1 MIIKKVEYDEAQ
13 KKIQKAK
20 STHKQISDLVDYI
33 CAPHKVNMEEK
44 LEYAGCRNLE
54 GDTHAARKMEMV
66 SLAEKSVR
74 SKMPVSHWIM
84 SWEEDEQPA
93 PEQIE
98 RCVDIFL
105 EEMEL
110 QGHQVIFG
118 VHRNTRNMHL
128 HIAVNRMNPR
138 TLKVVQPH
146 KGFDKNAG
154 HRLMTK
160 IEHEQ
165 GWKQTGISRYVM
177 LENGDI
183 VRRKREPKIKPRQ
196 KALDFEQATGEK
208 SAQRIAQEKGH
219 EIIANARSWEE
230 LHAALEDVGLRFEKK
245 HRGAVIWVGDVAVKA
260 SNVDRQFS
268 MSKLC
273 KRLGEFQP
281 GDYGEIA
288 NPPPEPVSSVNQ
300 EEWQAYQDERKA
312 NKEKKNADEVQRNVQ
327 KELDVYDEPSQ
338 KLKGWAVKEEKVP
351 KLEAFMEIV
360 KKTEKTYG
368 KRKPCTQKS
377 NDYGL
382 QPLSQNRLRAL
393 SECRL
398 AYPEGEKQKEDSTGV
413 LPGHARADRREYCSL
428 RRLDDL
434 ARRRKRGK
442 RRSVATKAIPSFKD
456 WLLLK
461 GLRKQADLW
470 RYRAVLERNDATKQE
485 PLAATEETVA
495 MCKQA
500 ELFKRYVYAVQA
512 ERVRVTCMRMSEDG
526 EKRAFILDKQ
536 NGETRG
542 FSPREALARMDEMR
556 RIQSRGE
563 NIYYTPLSQD
573 RHHIL
578 IDDMSAQSVNKLRAD
593 GFQPAVILLSS
604 PGNFQCILTI
614 PKLGTEFDRQ
624 VGNRLTELL
633 NRRYGDKNLSG
644 CIHPHR
650 APGFE
655 NRKPKHRRE
664 DGGYPEVK
672 LIAATRVECPKALDL
687 SQQLNSNLE
696 EEDRKARE
704 RAARVRTTASFVGS
718 PGSPIAAYHAH
729 FNDIHRH
736 MPIEDASRVDAMIAI
751 RMRATGHSQADIAAA
766 IEQCAPAIRNG
777 EKRRN
782 WHDYAERTANYAFG
796 FAGDRELIQRER
808 LVPSWRRVEGIQAP
822 AMTPQNQ
829 QRTTR
834 ESAPVEQTKP
844 SPAPTSPRP
853 RLR

>member
-1 MIIKKVEYDEAQ
+1 MIIKKVEYSEKQ
-13 KKIQKAK
+13 KKMQRAK
-20 STHKQISDLVDYI
+20 GTHRQISDLVDYI
-33 CAPHKVNMEEK
+33 CAPHKVNTEEK
-44 LEYAGCRNLE
+44 LEHAGCRNLE
-54 GDTHAARKMEMV
+54 GDTHASRKMEMIT
-66 SLAEKSVR
+66 LAEKSVR
-74 SKMPVSHWIM
+74 SKMPVAHWIM
-84 SWEEDEQPA
+84 SWEEDEQPT
-93 PEQIE
+93 PEQVE

-105 EEMEL
+105 EGMSL

-128 HIAVNRMNPR
+128 HIAVNRMNPQ
-138 TLKVVQPH
+138 TLRVVQPH

-165 GWKQTGISRYVM
+165 GWKQTGIPRYVM
-177 LENGDI
+177 LENGEI
-183 VRRKREPKIKPRQ
+183 VRRKREPEVKPKQ
-196 KALDFEQATGEK
+196 NALDFEHATGEK
-208 SAQRIAQEKGH
+208 SAQRIAQEKAH
-219 EIIANARSWEE
+219 AIMANAKSWEE
-230 LHAALEDVGLRFEKK
+230 LHAALENVGLRFEKK

-281 GDYGEIA
+281 GDYKEIA
-288 NPPPEPVSSVNQ
+288 KPPPEPVSTVNQ
-300 EEWQAYQDERKA
+300 EEWHEYQKEKKEK
-312 NKEKKNADEVQRNVQ
+312 KEKKNADKMRSW
-327 KELDVYDEPSQ
+327 KEKHEACGEPSQ
-338 KLKGWAVKEEKVP
+338 KLKGWAVQEEDAP
-351 KLEAFMEIV
+351 NMETFMEIA
-360 KKTEKTYG
+360 KKIEKSYG
-368 KRKPCTQKS
+368 KRKPCTRQS
-377 NDYGL
+377 NAPGL
-382 QPLSQNRLRAL
+382 RPLSQHRLCAL

-398 AYPEGEKQKEDSTGV
+398 AYPERKKQKEDIAGILSS
-413 LPGHARADRREYCSL
+413 HARSDRREHNSM
-428 RRLDDL
+428 RRLDDS

-442 RRSVATKAIPSFKD
+442 RRGVATKAVPSFKD

-470 RYRAVLERNDATKQE
+470 RYRAVLERSDATKQE

-512 ERVRVTCMRMSEDG
+512 ERVRVTCMKMSGDG

-536 NGETRG
+536 NGETKG
-542 FSPREALARMDEMR
+542 FSPGEALARMNEMR
-556 RIQSRGE
+556 RIQARGE

-578 IDDMSAQSVNKLRAD
+578 IDDMSAQSVNRLRAD

-624 VGNRLTELL
+624 VGNRLTEQL
-633 NRRYGDKNLSG
+633 NRQYGDKNLSG

-664 DGGYPEVK
+664 DGSFPEVR
-672 LIAATRVECPKALDL
+672 LIAASRLECPKALAL
-687 SQQLNSNLE
+687 SRQLNSHLE
-696 EEDRKARE
+696 EANRKARE
-704 RAARVRTTASFVGS
+704 RAARVGAAASFAGF
-718 PGSPIAAYHAH
+718 PGSPVAAYHAH

-736 MPIEDASRVDAMIAI
+736 MVVEDASRVDAMIAI

-766 IEQCAPAIRNG
+766 IEQCAPALRNG

-808 LVPSWRRVEGIQAP
+808 LFPFWRRVEGIQTP
-822 AMTPQNQ
+822 AATPQS
-829 QRTTR
+829 QRTQEAVPENVRPT
-834 ESAPVEQTKP
+834 P
-844 SPAPTSPRP
+844 SSL

>member
-1 MIIKKVEYDEAQ
+1 MIIKKVESDEKQ
-13 KKIQKAK
+13 KKMQKAK
-20 STHKQISDLVDYI
+20 GTHKQISDLVDYI

-44 LEYAGCRNLE
+44 LEYAECRNLE

-84 SWEEDEQPA
+84 SWEEDEQPTS
-93 PEQIE
+93 EQIE

-105 EEMEL
+105 EEMGL

-128 HIAVNRMNPR
+128 HIAVNRMNPK

-183 VRRKREPKIKPRQ
+183 VRRKREPEIKPRQ

-230 LHAALEDVGLRFEKK
+230 LHAALEGVGLRFEKK

-281 GDYGEIA
+281 GDYKEIA

-300 EEWQAYQDERKA
+300 EEWQEYQEERKA
-312 NKEKKNADEVQRNVQ
+312 NREKKNADEVQRNAQ
-327 KELDVYDEPSQ
+327 KELDAYDEPSQ
-338 KLKGWAVKEEKVP
+338 KLKGWAVKEENVP
-351 KLEAFMEIV
+351 GLETFMEIV
-360 KKTEKTYG
+360 KKAEKTYG
-368 KRKPCTQKS
+368 KRKPCTS
-377 NDYGL
+377 THDYGL
-382 QPLSQNRLRAL
+382 RPLSQHRLRLL

-398 AYPEGEKQKEDSTGV
+398 AYPEGKKQKEDIAGILSS
-413 LPGHARADRREYCSL
+413 HARVDRREYSSL
-428 RRLDDL
+428 RRLDGL

-470 RYRAVLERNDATKQE
+470 RYRAVLERDDATKQE

-542 FSPREALARMDEMR
+542 FSPREALARIDEMR

-563 NIYYTPLSQD
+563 NIYYTPLSQA

-736 MPIEDASRVDAMIAI
+736 MTIEDASRVDAMIAI

-782 WHDYAERTANYAFG
+782 WHDYAKRTADYAFG
-796 FAGDRELIQRER
+796 FAGDRELIKRER

-822 AMTPQNQ
+822 AMTPQDQ

>member
-1 MIIKKVEYDEAQ
+1 MIIKKVEYDEEQ
-13 KKIQKAK
+13 KKMQKAK
-20 STHKQISDLVDYI
+20 SARKQISHLVDYI

-54 GDTHAARKMEMV
+54 GDTHASRKMEMV

-84 SWEEDEQPA
+84 SWEEDEQPT
-93 PEQIE
+93 PEQID

-105 EEMEL
+105 EEMGL

-118 VHRNTRNMHL
+118 VHRNTRNIHL
-128 HIAVNRMNPR
+128 HIAVNRMNPK
-138 TLKVVQPH
+138 TLKVIQPH

-177 LENGDI
+177 LENGEI
-183 VRRKREPKIKPRQ
+183 VRRKREPEIKPRQ

-219 EIIANARSWEE
+219 EIIANAKSWEK

-288 NPPPEPVSSVNQ
+288 KPPPEPVSTVNQ
-300 EEWQAYQDERKA
+300 EEWQEYQEAKKA
-312 NKEKKNADEVQRNVQ
+312 NREKKKDEVQRNAQ

-338 KLKGWAVKEEKVP
+338 KLKGWAVKEEHVP
-351 KLEAFMEIV
+351 KLEDFMEIV

-368 KRKPCTQKS
+368 KRKSCTS
-377 NDYGL
+377 THDHGL
-382 QPLSQNRLRAL
+382 RPLSQLHLRVL
-393 SECRL
+393 SECCL
-398 AYPEGEKQKEDSTGV
+398 AYPERKKQKEDSAGV
-413 LPGHARADRREYCSL
+413 LSGHARADRREYGSL
-428 RRLDDL
+428 RRPDGL

-442 RRSVATKAIPSFKD
+442 RRGLATRAIPSFKD

-470 RYRAVLERNDATKQE
+470 RYRAVLERDDATKQE
-485 PLAATEETVA
+485 SLAATEETVA

-526 EKRAFILDKQ
+526 EKRAFILDKR

-563 NIYYTPLSQD
+563 NIYYTPLSHD

-624 VGNRLTELL
+624 VGNRITELL

-672 LIAATRVECPKALDL
+672 LIAATRVECPKALAL

-696 EEDRKARE
+696 EEDKKARE
-704 RAARVRTTASFVGS
+704 RAARVRTATSFVGT

-729 FNDIHRH
+729 FNDISRH
-736 MPIEDASRVDAMIAI
+736 MAVEDASRVDAMIAI

-808 LVPSWRRVEGIQAP
+808 LVPFWRRVEGIQAP
-822 AMTPQNQ
+822 AMTPQDQ

-844 SPAPTSPRP
+844 SPAPASPRP

>member
-1 MIIKKVEYDEAQ
+1 MIIKKVEYDEEQ
-13 KKIQKAK
+13 KMVQKAK

-33 CAPHKVNMEEK
+33 SAPHKVNTEEK
-44 LEYAGCRNLE
+44 LEYAGCRSLE
-54 GDTHAARKMEMV
+54 GDTHASRKMEMV
-66 SLAEKSVR
+66 SLAEKSAR

-84 SWEEDEQPA
+84 SWEEDEQPT

-105 EEMEL
+105 EEMGL

-118 VHRNTRNMHL
+118 VHNNTRNMHL
-128 HIAVNRMNPR
+128 HIAVNRMNPQ

-183 VRRKREPKIKPRQ
+183 VRRKREPEVKPRQ
-196 KALDFEQATGEK
+196 KALDFEHATGEK

-219 EIIANARSWEE
+219 EIMANAKSWEE
-230 LHAALEDVGLRFEKK
+230 LHVALEDVGLRFEKK
-245 HRGAVIWVGDVAVKA
+245 HRGAIIWVGDVAVKA

-281 GDYGEIA
+281 GDYKEIA
-288 NPPPEPVSSVNQ
+288 KPPPEPVSTVNQ
-300 EEWQAYQDERKA
+300 EEWKEYQKER
-312 NKEKKNADEVQRNVQ
+312 KEKKNAKKMLLRTQKDIEVCG
-327 KELDVYDEPSQ
+327 EPSQ
-338 KLKGWAVKEEKVP
+338 KLKGWAVKEENVP
-351 KLEAFMEIV
+351 RLEAFMEIV
-360 KKTEKTYG
+360 KKAEKKYG
-368 KRKPCTQKS
+368 KRKPCTS
-377 NDYGL
+377 THDHGL
-382 QPLSQNRLRAL
+382 RPLSQHRLRVL

-398 AYPEGEKQKEDSTGV
+398 AYPEGKKQKEGIAGI
-413 LPGHARADRREYCSL
+413 LPGHACADRREHNSL

-434 ARRRKRGK
+434 ARQRKRGK
-442 RRSVATKAIPSFKD
+442 RRGLATKAIPSFKD

-470 RYRAVLERNDATKQE
+470 RYRAVIEKDDATKQE

-526 EKRAFILDKQ
+526 EKRAFILDKK

-542 FSPREALARMDEMR
+542 FSLREALARMDEML

-563 NIYYTPLSQD
+563 NIYYTPLSHD

-578 IDDMSAQSVNKLRAD
+578 IDDMSAQSVNRLRAD
-593 GFQPAVILLSS
+593 GFQPAVVLLSS

-624 VGNRLTELL
+624 VGNRITELL

-672 LIAATRVECPKALDL
+672 LIAATRVECPKALAL

-704 RAARVRTTASFVGS
+704 RAAHVRTLDPFAGS
-718 PGSPIAAYHAH
+718 TGSPIAAYHAH

-736 MPIEDASRVDAMIAI
+736 MVVEDASRVDAMIAI
-751 RMRATGHSQADIAAA
+751 RMRATGHSQVDIAAA
-766 IEQCAPAIRNG
+766 IEQCAPALRNE

-808 LVPSWRRVEGIQAP
+808 LIPFWRRVEGIQP
-822 AMTPQNQ
+822 
-829 QRTTR
+829 
-834 ESAPVEQTKP
+834 
-844 SPAPTSPRP
+844 PAPTPQSQRAREAAPESARPTPASP

>member
-1 MIIKKVEYDEAQ
+1 MIIKKVEYKEKQ
-13 KKIQKAK
+13 KKMQRAK
-20 STHKQISDLVDYI
+20 GTHRQISDLVDYI
-33 CAPHKVNMEEK
+33 CAPHKVNTEEK

-54 GDTHAARKMEMV
+54 GDTHASRKMGMIT
-66 SLAEKSVR
+66 LAEKSVR
-74 SKMPVSHWIM
+74 SKMPVAHWIM
-84 SWEEDEQPA
+84 SWEEDEQPT

-105 EEMEL
+105 EEMGL
-110 QGHQVIFG
+110 QGHQVILG

-128 HIAVNRMNPR
+128 HIAVNRMNPQ
-138 TLKVVQPH
+138 TLRVVQPH

-160 IEHEQ
+160 IQHEQ

-177 LENGDI
+177 LENGEI
-183 VRRKREPKIKPRQ
+183 VRRKRKPEVKPRQ
-196 KALDFEQATGEK
+196 NALDFEHATGEK
-208 SAQRIAQEKGH
+208 SAQRIAQEKAH
-219 EIIANARSWEE
+219 AIMANAKSWEE
-230 LHAALEDVGLRFEKK
+230 LHVALEDVGLRFEKK

-281 GDYGEIA
+281 GDYKKIA
-288 NPPPEPVSSVNQ
+288 KPQPEPVSTVNQ
-300 EEWQAYQDERKA
+300 EEWHEYQ
-312 NKEKKNADEVQRNVQ
+312 KEKKENREKKKADAMRSLAE
-327 KELDVYDEPSQ
+327 KHDACGEPSQ
-338 KLKGWAVKEEKVP
+338 KLKGWAVKEENVP
-351 KLEAFMEIV
+351 RLDAFMAIV
-360 KKTEKTYG
+360 KKTEKTHG
-368 KRKPCTQKS
+368 KRKPCTS
-377 NDYGL
+377 PYDHGL
-382 QPLSQNRLRAL
+382 RPLSQHRLCVL

-398 AYPEGEKQKEDSTGV
+398 AYPEGKKQKEKSAGV
-413 LPGHARADRREYCSL
+413 LPGHARADRREHISL
-428 RRLDDL
+428 RRPDDL

-470 RYRAVLERNDATKQE
+470 RYRAVLERSDATKQE

-512 ERVRVTCMRMSEDG
+512 ERVRVTCMKMSGNG

-536 NGETRG
+536 NGETKG
-542 FSPREALARMDEMR
+542 FSPGEALARMNEMR
-556 RIQSRGE
+556 RIQARGE

-578 IDDMSAQSVNKLRAD
+578 IDDMSAQSVNRLRAD

-624 VGNRLTELL
+624 VGNRLTEQL
-633 NRRYGDKNLSG
+633 NRQYGDKNLSG

-664 DGGYPEVK
+664 DGSFPEVR
-672 LIAATRVECPKALDL
+672 LIAASRLECPKALAL
-687 SQQLNSNLE
+687 SRQLNSHLE
-696 EEDRKARE
+696 EANRKARE
-704 RAARVRTTASFVGS
+704 RAARVGAAASFAGS
-718 PGSPIAAYHAH
+718 PGSPVAAYHAH

-736 MPIEDASRVDAMIAI
+736 MVVEDASRVDAMIAI

-766 IEQCAPAIRNG
+766 IEQCAPALRNG

-808 LVPSWRRVEGIQAP
+808 LIPFWRRVEGIQPP
-822 AMTPQNQ
+822 AATPQS
-829 QRTTR
+829 QRTQEVAP
-834 ESAPVEQTKP
+834 ESVRPTPP
-844 SPAPTSPRP
+844 SL

>member
-1 MIIKKVEYDEAQ
+1 MIIKKVESDEKQ
-13 KKIQKAK
+13 KKMQKAK
-20 STHKQISDLVDYI
+20 GTHKQISDLVDYI

-44 LEYAGCRNLE
+44 LEYAECRNLE

-84 SWEEDEQPA
+84 SWEEDEQPTS
-93 PEQIE
+93 EQIE

-105 EEMEL
+105 EEMGL

-128 HIAVNRMNPR
+128 HIAVNRMNPK

-183 VRRKREPKIKPRQ
+183 VRRKREPEIKPRQ

-230 LHAALEDVGLRFEKK
+230 LHAALEGVGLRFEKK

-281 GDYGEIA
+281 GDYKEIV

-300 EEWQAYQDERKA
+300 EEWQEYQEERKA
-312 NKEKKNADEVQRNVQ
+312 NREKKNADEVQRNAQ
-327 KELDVYDEPSQ
+327 KELDAYDEPSQ
-338 KLKGWAVKEEKVP
+338 KLKGWAVKEENVP
-351 KLEAFMEIV
+351 ALETFMEIV
-360 KKTEKTYG
+360 KKAEKTYG
-368 KRKPCTQKS
+368 KRKPCTS
-377 NDYGL
+377 THDYGL
-382 QPLSQNRLRAL
+382 RPLSQHRLRLL

-398 AYPEGEKQKEDSTGV
+398 AYPEGKKQKEDIAGILSS
-413 LPGHARADRREYCSL
+413 HARVDRREYSSL
-428 RRLDDL
+428 RRLDGL

-470 RYRAVLERNDATKQE
+470 RYRAVLERDDATKQE

-512 ERVRVTCMRMSEDG
+512 ERVRVTCMRMSENG
-526 EKRAFILDKQ
+526 EKRAFILDKK

-624 VGNRLTELL
+624 VGNRITELL

-672 LIAATRVECPKALDL
+672 LIAAARVECPKALAL
-687 SQQLNSNLE
+687 SQQLSSNLE
-696 EEDRKARE
+696 KEDRKARE
-704 RAARVRTTASFVGS
+704 RAARVRTDTSFVGS

-736 MPIEDASRVDAMIAI
+736 MAVEDASRVDAMIAI

-782 WHDYAERTANYAFG
+782 WRDYAERTANYAFG

-808 LVPSWRRVEGIQAP
+808 LIPSWRRAEGIQPPVMAP
-822 AMTPQNQ
+822 QDQ

-844 SPAPTSPRP
+844 SPAPASPRP

>member
-1 MIIKKVEYDEAQ
+1 MIIKKVEYDEEQ
-13 KKIQKAK
+13 KMVQKAK

-33 CAPHKVNMEEK
+33 SAPHKVNTEEK
-44 LEYAGCRNLE
+44 LEYAGCRSLE
-54 GDTHAARKMEMV
+54 GNTHASRKMEMV
-66 SLAEKSVR
+66 SLAEKSAR

-84 SWEEDEQPA
+84 SWEEDEQPT

-105 EEMEL
+105 EEMGL

-118 VHRNTRNMHL
+118 VHKNTRNMHL
-128 HIAVNRMNPR
+128 HIAVNRMNPQ

-177 LENGDI
+177 LENGEI
-183 VRRKREPKIKPRQ
+183 VRRKREPEVKPRQ
-196 KALDFEQATGEK
+196 KALDFEHATGEK

-219 EIIANARSWEE
+219 EIMANAKSWEE
-230 LHAALEDVGLRFEKK
+230 LHVALEDVGLRFEKK
-245 HRGAVIWVGDVAVKA
+245 HRGAIIWVGDVAVKA

-281 GDYGEIA
+281 GDYKEIA
-288 NPPPEPVSSVNQ
+288 KPPPEPVSTVNQ
-300 EEWQAYQDERKA
+300 EEWKEYQKERKER
-312 NKEKKNADEVQRNVQ
+312 KEKKNAKKMLLRTQKDIEVCG
-327 KELDVYDEPSQ
+327 EPSQ
-338 KLKGWAVKEEKVP
+338 KLKGWAVKEENVP
-351 KLEAFMEIV
+351 RLEAFME
-360 KKTEKTYG
+360 
-368 KRKPCTQKS
+368 
-377 NDYGL
+377 NGL
-382 QPLSQNRLRAL
+382 RPLSQHRLRVL

-398 AYPEGEKQKEDSTGV
+398 AYPEGKKQKEGIAGI
-413 LPGHARADRREYCSL
+413 LPGHACADRREHNSL

-434 ARRRKRGK
+434 ARQRKRGK
-442 RRSVATKAIPSFKD
+442 RRGLATKAIPSFKD

-470 RYRAVLERNDATKQE
+470 RYRAVIEKDDATKQE

-512 ERVRVTCMRMSEDG
+512 ERVRVTCMRMSENG
-526 EKRAFILDKQ
+526 EKRAFILDKR

-563 NIYYTPLSQD
+563 NIYYTPLSQA

-664 DGGYPEVK
+664 DGGYPEIK

-704 RAARVRTTASFVGS
+704 RAARVRTRASFVGT
-718 PGSPIAAYHAH
+718 PGSPIGAYHAH

-736 MPIEDASRVDAMIAI
+736 MTIEDASRIDAMIAI

-808 LVPSWRRVEGIQAP
+808 LVPSWRRLEGIQAP
-822 AMTPQNQ
+822 AMTPQDQ

-844 SPAPTSPRP
+844 SPAPASPRP